1 MNAEEIS
8 AINALVTK
16 MDDVRCMIQRGEA
29 VEVEG
34 GIQQVIYDGE
44 VAINRLMKIISDTEH
59 SKKTYED
66 MYREYKRDY
75 ETVKAKESQ
84 QEEIIERYG
93 KMIDHLLDE

>member
-8 AINALVTK
+8 AINALVK
-16 MDDVRCMIQRGEA
+16 MMDDVRCMIQRGEA

-34 GIQQVIYDGE
+34 GIQQVIYEGE

-59 SKKTYED
+59 SRKTYED

-75 ETVKAKESQ
+75 ETAKAKECQ

-93 KMIDHLLDE
+93 KMLDHFLDE